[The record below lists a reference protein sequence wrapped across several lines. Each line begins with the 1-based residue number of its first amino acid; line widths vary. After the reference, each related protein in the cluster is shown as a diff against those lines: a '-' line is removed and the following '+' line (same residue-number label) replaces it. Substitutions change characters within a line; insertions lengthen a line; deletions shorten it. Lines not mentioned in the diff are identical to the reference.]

1 MNTKVLYSFVQ
12 LVFFL
17 DNEGFTLKNVHER
30 ALTFC
35 ISVFRLFV
43 DNFSAAGNATTF
55 PSPADSEQQVTFV
68 SPAGGGRGS
77 HSSQSA
83 RRGIGSTVGSV
94 ACANLL
100 RPHVSLCLSYTSLY
114 WWKFF
119 FLI

>member
-1 MNTKVLYSFVQ
+1 M
-12 LVFFL
+12 
-17 DNEGFTLKNVHER
+17 HER
-30 ALTFC
+30 ALTFG

-114 WWKFF
+114 WWKSV